1 MIQNLQ
7 IKRREKLKLK
17 MEQSNNLSEFSLI
30 FKYALKDLSR
40 NYKKLSSIIVT
51 LFISLFI
58 LSAIF
63 TIEDSLKKEL
73 NDNAKA
79 LLGGD
84 LEIDY
89 NRNQGN
95 LRLVDRVKEFSTISQ
110 MIEFSTMV
118 STTNREKNKSLFTRI
133 KTVDTKYPLYGTVE
147 YEPVGAFD
155 RMHNEANTVLINQ
168 SLSKNL
174 NLKINDQV
182 NVQDQLFTV
191 IGIVKS
197 VPDVSGFVAFGD
209 WALAGEQ
216 TLEILKLNGIG
227 SFLNYEY
234 KVKFNENDD
243 PKKIKQRIESIF
255 KEDQKV
261 KLRYPENSASGLKR
275 IINNF
280 SQFLS
285 LVSISAM
292 LIAGIGIANTLL
304 SFINQNNMSIA
315 VRKAVGFYSGNIKTL
330 YYLQLLI
337 LLFVITALAYGFS
350 FLIVPIVDQYL
361 SDGLGLNILPL
372 FSFVN
377 FVKIFL
383 VGLLVLVIFSIPT
396 INSIDQIKASNLFR
410 NVFQNLEFYYTKKSI
425 AFSLILLSILVLIF
439 SLGSENPTYSL
450 GYFAAFF
457 LCLGV
462 FFLLSKLIIFFLKKY
477 KSTQI
482 ISLKV
487 SIKNITQSKSITPIT
502 VMSLGLGVTLLLTL
516 ALVGTNFKREI
527 AKSIPDIAPDY
538 FFVGIQKGE
547 RDIFETNIFNMDPK
561 AKIEVVPMVSSGII
575 KINGVNPNTYI
586 KSDNDSYWVI
596 GSDRRSSWV
605 DEVPKDNPLTDGE
618 WWDLTKPN
626 KLQISLDAKVA
637 RDFKINL
644 GDVFT
649 LNIYGREIEGN
660 IVNFREVNYR
670 DLSINFAMLFN
681 PQFANNI
688 PHEYLATA
696 KFDNIEKFNEISM
709 LETLPSLSMIKIADY
724 LNKVTSVLN
733 KVFIAVTL
741 ISAITIVIGLIVI
754 SSAIMVQGKV
764 KEFQNLVFKILG
776 FSKKDIILSSIIE
789 FIIIFKSVIL
799 IAIFF
804 AVIASK
810 FIMENIFE
818 LIWKFDF
825 DVLIKLSFSIG
836 FVTLILIML
845 TNLKYLNPKVYP
857 IIRNQ

>member
-1 MIQNLQ
+1 M
-7 IKRREKLKLK
+7 EKL
-17 MEQSNNLSEFSLI
+17 NNPSELNLI
-30 FKYALKDLSR
+30 FRYALKDLSR

-89 NRNQGN
+89 NRNKGN
-95 LRLVDRVKEFSTISQ
+95 LELVDKVKEFATISQ

-133 KTVDTKYPLYGTVE
+133 KTVDTKYPLYGDVN
-147 YEPVGAFD
+147 YEPAGAFD
-155 RMHNEANTVLINQ
+155 RMHNEPNTLLINE

-174 NLKINDQV
+174 KLKINDKIK
-182 NVQDQLFTV
+182 VQNQLFTI

-234 KVKFNENDD
+234 KVKFD
-243 PKKIKQRIESIF
+243 PTADADKLEKKIENIF
-255 KEDQKV
+255 KDDQKV

-337 LLFVITALAYGFS
+337 LLLVITTFAYGSS
-350 FLIVPIVDQYL
+350 FLIVPVVDQYL
-361 SDGLGLNILPL
+361 SDGLGLNVSPV
-372 FSFVN
+372 FSVLN
-377 FVKIFL
+377 FIKIFL

-396 INSIDQIKASNLFR
+396 ISSIDQVKASNLFR
-410 NVFQNLEFYYTKKSI
+410 NVFQNLEFYYSKKSI
-425 AFSLILLSILVLIF
+425 TLSLILLSILVLLF
-439 SLGSENPTYSL
+439 SFGSERPIYSL
-450 GYFAAFF
+450 GYFVAFF
-457 LCLGV
+457 VCLIV
-462 FFLLSKLIIFFLKKY
+462 FFLLSKIIIYFLKKF
-477 KSTQI
+477 KSTSN

-487 SIKNITQSKSITPIT
+487 SIKNITQTKSITPIT
-502 VMSLGLGVTLLLTL
+502 IMSLGLGVTLLLTL
-516 ALVGTNFKREI
+516 ALVGTNFQREI

-547 RDIFETNIFNMDPK
+547 KKIFEENILKMDAN

-586 KSDNDSYWVI
+586 KPDNDSYWVI

-605 DEVPKDNPLTDGE
+605 DDVPEDNPLTEGE

-626 KLQISLDAKVA
+626 QLQISLDAEVA
-637 RDFKINL
+637 KNLNIKL

-649 LNIYGREIEGN
+649 LNIYGREINGE
-660 IVNFREVNYR
+660 IVNFRAVDYR

-696 KFDNIEKFNEISM
+696 KFEMIDKFDETSM
-709 LETLPSLSMIKIADY
+709 LEVLPSLSMIKIADY
-724 LNKVTSVLN
+724 LNKVTDVLN

-741 ISAITIVIGLIVI
+741 ISAVTIIIGLIVI

-764 KEFQNLVFKILG
+764 KEYQNLVFKILG
-776 FSKKDIILSSIIE
+776 FSKKEVVLSSLIE
-789 FIIIFKSVIL
+789 FVIIFKSVIL

-818 LIWKFDF
+818 LVWAFDF
-825 DVLIKLSFSIG
+825 KVLFNLGLSIG
-836 FVTLILIML
+836 LVTLALIMI

-857 IIRNQ
+857 LIRNQ

>member
-1 MIQNLQ
+1 
-7 IKRREKLKLK
+7 
-17 MEQSNNLSEFSLI
+17 MEQSNNSSEFSLI

-40 NYKKLSSIIVT
+40 NYKKLTSIIVT

-95 LRLVDRVKEFSTISQ
+95 LKLVDRVKEFSTISQ

-182 NVQDQLFTV
+182 KVQDQLFTV

-234 KVKFNENDD
+234 KVKFDENDD
-243 PKKIKQRIESIF
+243 PKKIEQKIEDIF
-255 KEDQKV
+255 KEDQEV

-337 LLFVITALAYGFS
+337 LLFVVTALAYGSS

-372 FSFVN
+372 FSFIN
-377 FVKIFL
+377 FIKIFL

-425 AFSLILLSILVLIF
+425 ALSLILLSILVLIF

-450 GYFAAFF
+450 GYFVAFF
-457 LCLGV
+457 VCLGV
-462 FFLLSKLIIFFLKKY
+462 FFLLSKLIIFFLKRY

-502 VMSLGLGVTLLLTL
+502 IMSLGLGVTLLLTL
-516 ALVGTNFKREI
+516 ALIGTNFKREI

-547 RDIFETNIFNMDPK
+547 RDIFETNILNMDPN
-561 AKIEVVPMVSSGII
+561 AKVEVVPMVSSGII
-575 KINGVNPNTYI
+575 KINGINPNTYI

-626 KLQISLDAKVA
+626 ELQISLDAKVA

-649 LNIYGREIEGN
+649 LNIYGREIEGS
-660 IVNFREVNYR
+660 IVNFREVDYR

-696 KFDNIEKFNEISM
+696 KFDSIEKFNEISM
-709 LETLPSLSMIKIADY
+709 LETLPSLSIIKIADY

-776 FSKKDIILSSIIE
+776 FTKKDVILSSIIE

-825 DVLIKLSFSIG
+825 EVLIKLSFSIG

-857 IIRNQ
+857 LIRNQ

>member
-1 MIQNLQ
+1 M
-7 IKRREKLKLK
+7 EKLNKPSEL
-17 MEQSNNLSEFSLI
+17 NLI
-30 FKYALKDLSR
+30 IRYALKDLSR
-40 NYKKLSSIIVT
+40 NYKKLSSIVVT

-73 NDNAKA
+73 NDNARS

-84 LEIDY
+84 IEIDY
-89 NRNQGN
+89 NRNEGN
-95 LRLVDRVKEFSTISQ
+95 LELVNQVKKFATISQ

-118 STTNREKNKSLFTRI
+118 STTDRKKNKSLFTRI
-133 KTVDTKYPLYGTVE
+133 KTVDMKYPLYGSVD
-147 YEPVGAFD
+147 YEPAGAFD
-155 RMHNEANTVLINQ
+155 RMHNEPNTLLINE

-174 NLKINDQV
+174 NLKINEKIK
-182 NVQDQLFTV
+182 VQNQIFTI

-209 WALAGEQ
+209 WALAGDQ

-234 KVKFNENDD
+234 KVKFNESDD
-243 PKKIKQRIESIF
+243 TNKIEKRIENIF
-255 KEDQKV
+255 KDDQEV
-261 KLRYPENSASGLKR
+261 QIRYPENSASGLKR

-330 YYLQLLI
+330 YYLQLFI
-337 LLFVITALAYGFS
+337 LLLVITTLAYASS

-361 SDGLGLNILPL
+361 SDGLGLNVSPV
-372 FSFVN
+372 FSIVN
-377 FVKIFL
+377 FIKIFL
-383 VGLLVLVIFSIPT
+383 VGLLVLIIFSIPT
-396 INSIDQIKASNLFR
+396 ISSIDQVKASNLFR
-410 NVFQNLEFYYTKKSI
+410 NVFQNLEFYYSKKSI
-425 AFSLILLSILVLIF
+425 ALSLILLSILVLLF
-439 SLGSENPTYSL
+439 SFGSERPIYSL
-450 GYFAAFF
+450 GYFVAFF
-457 LCLGV
+457 ICLIV
-462 FFLLSKLIIFFLKKY
+462 FFLLSKIIIYFLKKF
-477 KSTQI
+477 KSTSN

-487 SIKNITQSKSITPIT
+487 SIKNITQTKSITPIT
-502 VMSLGLGVTLLLTL
+502 IMSLGLGVTLLLTL
-516 ALVGTNFKREI
+516 ALVGTNFQREI

-547 RDIFETNIFNMDPK
+547 KEIFEKNILDMDPN

-586 KSDNDSYWVI
+586 QPDNDSYWVI
-596 GSDRRSSWV
+596 GSDRRSSWS
-605 DEVPKDNPLTDGE
+605 DEVPEDNPLTEGE

-626 KLQISLDAKVA
+626 QLQISLDAEVA
-637 RDFKINL
+637 KNLNIEL

-649 LNIYGREIEGN
+649 LNIYGREINGE
-660 IVNFREVNYR
+660 IVNFRAVDYR

-681 PQFANNI
+681 PQFAKNI

-696 KFDNIEKFNEISM
+696 KFEKIEKFDETSM
-709 LETLPSLSMIKIADY
+709 LEFLPSLSMIKIADY
-724 LNKVTSVLN
+724 LNKVTDVLN

-741 ISAITIVIGLIVI
+741 ISAVTIIIGLIVI

-764 KEFQNLVFKILG
+764 KEYQNLVFKILG
-776 FSKKDIILSSIIE
+776 FSKKEVILSSLIE
-789 FIIIFKSVIL
+789 FIIIFNSVIL
-799 IAIFF
+799 IATFF
-804 AVIASK
+804 AVTASK
-810 FIMENIFE
+810 FIMENIFQ
-818 LIWKFDF
+818 LVWAFDF
-825 DVLIKLSFSIG
+825 KVLLNLGLSIG
-836 FVTLILIML
+836 LVTLALIMI
-845 TNLKYLNPKVYP
+845 TNLKYLSPKVYP
-857 IIRNQ
+857 MIRNQ

>member
-1 MIQNLQ
+1 M
-7 IKRREKLKLK
+7 EKL
-17 MEQSNNLSEFSLI
+17 NNPSELNLI
-30 FKYALKDLSR
+30 IKYAFKDLSR
-40 NYKKLSSIIVT
+40 NYKKLSSIIIT

-89 NRNQGN
+89 NRNEGN
-95 LRLVDRVKEFSTISQ
+95 LELVNKVKEFATISQ

-118 STTNREKNKSLFTRI
+118 STIDREKNKSLFTRI
-133 KTVDTKYPLYGTVE
+133 KTVDTKYPLYGEVD
-147 YEPVGAFD
+147 YEPANAFN
-155 RMHNEANTVLINQ
+155 RMHNEANTLLINE

-174 NLKINDQV
+174 ELKINDKIK
-182 NVQDQLFTV
+182 VQNQLFTI

-209 WALAGEQ
+209 WALAGDQ

-234 KVKFNENDD
+234 KVKFNEAENARELE
-243 PKKIKQRIESIF
+243 KRIENIF
-255 KEDQKV
+255 KDDQKV
-261 KLRYPENSASGLKR
+261 QLRYPENSASGLKR

-315 VRKAVGFYSGNIKTL
+315 VRKAVGFYSGNIKKL

-337 LLFVITALAYGFS
+337 LLLVIATLAYGSS

-361 SDGLGLNILPL
+361 SDGLGLNVSPV
-372 FSFVN
+372 FSFIN
-377 FVKIFL
+377 YIKIFL
-383 VGLLVLVIFSIPT
+383 VGLLVLIIFSIPT
-396 INSIDQIKASNLFR
+396 ISSIDQVKASNLFR
-410 NVFQNLEFYYTKKSI
+410 NVFQNLEFYYSKKSI
-425 AFSLILLSILVLIF
+425 ALSLLLLSILVLLF
-439 SLGSENPTYSL
+439 SFDSERPIYSF
-450 GYFAAFF
+450 GYFMAFF
-457 LCLGV
+457 VCLIV
-462 FFLLSKLIIFFLKKY
+462 FFLLSKIIIYFLKKF
-477 KSTQI
+477 KSCSN

-487 SIKNITQSKSITPIT
+487 SIKNITQTKSITPIT
-502 VMSLGLGVTLLLTL
+502 IMSLGLGVTLLLTL
-516 ALVGTNFKREI
+516 ALVGTNFQREI

-547 RDIFETNIFNMDPK
+547 KEIFEKNILNMDVN

-575 KINGVNPNTYI
+575 KINGLNPNTYI
-586 KSDNDSYWVI
+586 KPDNDSYWVI
-596 GSDRRSSWV
+596 ESDRRSSWTN
-605 DEVPKDNPLTDGE
+605 EVPEDNPLTEGK
-618 WWDLTKPN
+618 WWDLTKPDQ
-626 KLQISLDAKVA
+626 LQISLDAEVA
-637 RDFKINL
+637 KNLNIKL

-649 LNIYGREIEGN
+649 LNIYGREIDGE
-660 IVNFREVNYR
+660 IVNFRAVDYR

-681 PQFANNI
+681 PQFANKI

-696 KFDNIEKFNEISM
+696 KFETIEKFDETSM
-709 LETLPSLSMIKIADY
+709 LEVLPSLSMIKIADY
-724 LNKVTSVLN
+724 LNKVTDVLN

-741 ISAITIVIGLIVI
+741 ISAVTIIIGLIVI

-764 KEFQNLVFKILG
+764 KEYQNLVFKILG
-776 FSKKDIILSSIIE
+776 FSKKEVILSSLIE

-804 AVIASK
+804 AVIGSK

-818 LIWKFDF
+818 LVWKFDF
-825 DVLIKLSFSIG
+825 KVLIYLGFSIG
-836 FVTLILIML
+836 LITLVLILL
-845 TNLKYLNPKVYP
+845 TNLKYLNPKIYP
-857 IIRNQ
+857 LIRNQ

>member
-1 MIQNLQ
+1 M
-7 IKRREKLKLK
+7 EKL
-17 MEQSNNLSEFSLI
+17 NNPSELNLI

-40 NYKKLSSIIVT
+40 NYKKLSSIIIT

-73 NDNAKA
+73 NDNARS

-89 NRNQGN
+89 NRNEGN
-95 LRLVDRVKEFSTISQ
+95 LKLVNQVKEFATISQ

-118 STTNREKNKSLFTRI
+118 STIDREKNRSLFTRI
-133 KTVDTKYPLYGTVE
+133 KTVDTKYPLYGSVD
-147 YEPVGAFD
+147 YEPIGAFD
-155 RMHNEANTVLINQ
+155 RMHNEPNTLLINE

-174 NLKINDQV
+174 NLKINDKV
-182 NVQDQLFTV
+182 KVQNQLFKI
-191 IGIVKS
+191 IGIIKS

-234 KVKFNENDD
+234 KVKFNKADD
-243 PKKIKQRIESIF
+243 ATKLEKEIEDIF
-255 KEDQKV
+255 KDDEKV

-315 VRKAVGFYSGNIKTL
+315 VRKAVGFYSGNIKNL

-337 LLFVITALAYGFS
+337 LLLVITTFAYGSS

-361 SDGLGLNILPL
+361 SDGLGLNVSPV
-372 FSFVN
+372 FSIIN
-377 FVKIFL
+377 FFKIFL
-383 VGLLVLVIFSIPT
+383 VGLLVLIIFSIPT
-396 INSIDQIKASNLFR
+396 ISSIDQVKASNLFR
-410 NVFQNLEFYYTKKSI
+410 NVFQNLEFYYSKRSI
-425 AFSLILLSILVLIF
+425 ILSLILLSILIF
-439 SLGSENPTYSL
+439 LFSVGSESPIYSL

-457 LCLGV
+457 ICLIV
-462 FFLLSKLIIFFLKKY
+462 FFILSKIIIFFLKKF
-477 KSTQI
+477 KSTKN

-487 SIKNITQSKSITPIT
+487 SIKNITQTKSITPIT
-502 VMSLGLGVTLLLTL
+502 IMSLGLGVTLLLTL

-547 RDIFETNIFNMDPK
+547 KEIFEKNILNMDAN

-575 KINGVNPNTYI
+575 KINGINPNTYI
-586 KSDNDSYWVI
+586 KPENDSYWVI

-605 DEVPKDNPLTDGE
+605 DKVPEDNPITEGK

-626 KLQISLDAKVA
+626 QLQISLDANVA
-637 RDFKINL
+637 QDLNINL
-644 GDVFT
+644 GDIFT
-649 LNIYGREIEGN
+649 LNIYGREIDGK
-660 IVNFREVNYR
+660 IVNFRAVDYR

-696 KFDNIEKFNEISM
+696 KFESLEKFDEASM
-709 LETLPSLSMIKIADY
+709 LEVLPSLSMIKIADY
-724 LNKVTSVLN
+724 LNKVTDVLN

-741 ISAITIVIGLIVI
+741 ISAVTIIIGLIVI

-764 KEFQNLVFKILG
+764 KEYQNLVFKILG
-776 FSKKDIILSSIIE
+776 FSKKEVIFSSLIE

-818 LIWKFDF
+818 LVWAFDF
-825 DVLIKLSFSIG
+825 KVLFTLGLSIG
-836 FVTLILIML
+836 LVTLALIMI
-845 TNLKYLNPKVYP
+845 TNLKYLSPKVYP
-857 IIRNQ
+857 LIRNQ

>member
-1 MIQNLQ
+1 M
-7 IKRREKLKLK
+7 EKL
-17 MEQSNNLSEFSLI
+17 NNPSEFSLI
-30 FKYALKDLSR
+30 IKYALKDLSR
-40 NYKKLSSIIVT
+40 NYKKLTSIIVT

-73 NDNAKA
+73 NDNAKS

-89 NRNQGN
+89 NRNKGN
-95 LRLVDRVKEFSTISQ
+95 LELVNQVKEFATISQ

-118 STTNREKNKSLFTRI
+118 STIDREKNKSLFTRI
-133 KTVDTKYPLYGTVE
+133 KTVDTKYPLYGSVD
-147 YEPVGAFD
+147 YEPAGSFD
-155 RMHNEANTVLINQ
+155 RMHNEPNTLLINE

-174 NLKINDQV
+174 NLKINEKIK
-182 NVQDQLFTV
+182 VQNQLFTI

-209 WALAGEQ
+209 WALAGDQ

-234 KVKFNENDD
+234 KVKFNKNDD
-243 PKKIKQRIESIF
+243 AGKLEKKIENIF
-255 KEDQKV
+255 KDDQKV

-330 YYLQLLI
+330 YYLQLFV
-337 LLFVITALAYGFS
+337 LLLVITTFAYSSS

-361 SDGLGLNILPL
+361 SDGLGLNVSPV
-372 FSFVN
+372 FSIIN
-377 FVKIFL
+377 FIKIFL
-383 VGLLVLVIFSIPT
+383 VGLLVLIIFSIPT
-396 INSIDQIKASNLFR
+396 ISSIDQVKASSLFR
-410 NVFQNLEFYYTKKSI
+410 NVFQNLEFYYSKKSI
-425 AFSLILLSILVLIF
+425 ALSLILLSILVLLF
-439 SLGSENPTYSL
+439 SFGSERPIYSL
-450 GYFAAFF
+450 GYFVAFF
-457 LCLGV
+457 ICLIV
-462 FFLLSKLIIFFLKKY
+462 FFLLSKIIIYFLKKF
-477 KSTQI
+477 KSTSNI
-482 ISLKV
+482 TLKV
-487 SIKNITQSKSITPIT
+487 SIKNITQTKSITPIT
-502 VMSLGLGVTLLLTL
+502 IMSLGLGVTLLLTL
-516 ALVGTNFKREI
+516 ALVGTNFQREI
-527 AKSIPDIAPDY
+527 AKSIPEIAPDY

-547 RDIFETNIFNMDPK
+547 KEIFEKNILDMDAS

-586 KSDNDSYWVI
+586 QPDNDSYWVI

-605 DEVPKDNPLTDGE
+605 DKVPEDNPLTEGE
-618 WWDLTKPN
+618 WWDLTKPDQ
-626 KLQISLDAKVA
+626 LQISLDAEVA
-637 RDFKINL
+637 KNLNIKL
-644 GDVFT
+644 GDIFT
-649 LNIYGREIEGN
+649 LNIYGREIDGE
-660 IVNFREVNYR
+660 IVNFRAVDYR
-670 DLSINFAMLFN
+670 DLNINFAMLFN

-696 KFDNIEKFNEISM
+696 KFETIAKFDETSM
-709 LETLPSLSMIKIADY
+709 LEVLPSLSMIKIADY
-724 LNKVTSVLN
+724 LNKVTDVLN

-741 ISAITIVIGLIVI
+741 ISAVTIIIGLIVI

-764 KEFQNLVFKILG
+764 KEYQNLVFKILG
-776 FSKKDIILSSIIE
+776 FSKKEVILSSLIE
-789 FIIIFKSVIL
+789 FIIIFNSVIL
-799 IAIFF
+799 IAIIF
-804 AVIASK
+804 AVTASK

-818 LIWKFDF
+818 LVWAFDF
-825 DVLIKLSFSIG
+825 KVLVYLGFSIG
-836 FVTLILIML
+836 SVTLLLIML
-845 TNLKYLNPKVYP
+845 TNLKYLSPKVYP
-857 IIRNQ
+857 LIRNQ

>member
-1 MIQNLQ
+1 M
-7 IKRREKLKLK
+7 EKL
-17 MEQSNNLSEFSLI
+17 NNPSELNLI
-30 FKYALKDLSR
+30 FRYALKDLSR

-89 NRNQGN
+89 NRNKGN
-95 LRLVDRVKEFSTISQ
+95 LELVDKVKEFATISQ

-118 STTNREKNKSLFTRI
+118 STTSREKNKSLFTRI
-133 KTVDTKYPLYGTVE
+133 KTVDTKYPLYGDVN
-147 YEPVGAFD
+147 YEPAGAFD
-155 RMHNEANTVLINQ
+155 RMHNEPNTLLINE

-174 NLKINDQV
+174 NLKINEKIK
-182 NVQDQLFTV
+182 VQNQLFTI

-234 KVKFNENDD
+234 KVKFD
-243 PKKIKQRIESIF
+243 PTADADKLEKKIENIF
-255 KEDQKV
+255 KDDQKV

-337 LLFVITALAYGFS
+337 LLLVITTFAYGSS
-350 FLIVPIVDQYL
+350 FLIVPVVDQYL
-361 SDGLGLNILPL
+361 SDGLGLNVSPV
-372 FSFVN
+372 FSVLN
-377 FVKIFL
+377 FIKIFL

-396 INSIDQIKASNLFR
+396 ISSIDQVKASNLFR
-410 NVFQNLEFYYTKKSI
+410 NVFQNLEFYYSKKSI
-425 AFSLILLSILVLIF
+425 TLSLILLSILVLLF
-439 SLGSENPTYSL
+439 SFGSERPIYSL
-450 GYFAAFF
+450 GYFVAFF
-457 LCLGV
+457 VCLIV
-462 FFLLSKLIIFFLKKY
+462 FFLLSKIIIYFLKKF
-477 KSTQI
+477 KSTSN

-487 SIKNITQSKSITPIT
+487 SIKNITQTKSITPIT
-502 VMSLGLGVTLLLTL
+502 IMSLGLGVTLLLTL
-516 ALVGTNFKREI
+516 ALVGTNFQREI

-547 RDIFETNIFNMDPK
+547 KKIFEENILKMDAN

-586 KSDNDSYWVI
+586 KPDNDSYWVI

-605 DEVPKDNPLTDGE
+605 DDIPEDNPLTEGV
-618 WWDLTKPN
+618 WWDLTKPD
-626 KLQISLDAKVA
+626 KLQISLDAEVA
-637 RDFKINL
+637 KNLNIKL

-649 LNIYGREIEGN
+649 LNIYGREIDGE
-660 IVNFREVNYR
+660 IVNFRAVDYR

-696 KFDNIEKFNEISM
+696 KFEMIDKFDETSM
-709 LETLPSLSMIKIADY
+709 LEVLPSLSMIKIADY
-724 LNKVTSVLN
+724 LNKVTDVLN

-741 ISAITIVIGLIVI
+741 ISAVTIIIGLIVI

-764 KEFQNLVFKILG
+764 KEYQNLVFKILG
-776 FSKKDIILSSIIE
+776 FSKKEVILSSLIE
-789 FIIIFKSVIL
+789 FVIIFKSVIL
-799 IAIFF
+799 IAIIF

-818 LIWKFDF
+818 LVWAFDF
-825 DVLIKLSFSIG
+825 KVLIYLSLSIG
-836 FVTLILIML
+836 TVTLLLIML

-857 IIRNQ
+857 LIRNQ

>member
-1 MIQNLQ
+1 M
-7 IKRREKLKLK
+7 EKL
-17 MEQSNNLSEFSLI
+17 NNSSELSLI

-40 NYKKLSSIIVT
+40 NYKKISSIIVT

-73 NDNAKA
+73 NDNAKV

-89 NRNQGN
+89 NRNQGDLN
-95 LRLVDRVKEFSTISQ
+95 LVNKVKEFSTVSQ
-110 MIEFSTMV
+110 MIEFSTML
-118 STTNREKNKSLFTRI
+118 STTGREKNKSLFTRI
-133 KTVDTKYPLYGTVE
+133 KTVDEKYPLYGEVV
-147 YEPVGAFD
+147 YEPEDAYE
-155 RMHNEANTVLINQ
+155 RMQKEPKTILINE
-168 SLSKNL
+168 SLSKTL
-174 NLKINDQV
+174 KIKINDKV
-182 NVQDQLFTV
+182 KVQDQSFIV
-191 IGIVKS
+191 VGIIKS

-209 WALAGEQ
+209 WALAGKQ

-234 KVKFNENDD
+234 KVKFKPSDD
-243 PKKIKQRIESIF
+243 PEKIESKIKDIF
-255 KEDQKV
+255 KDDQKV
-261 KLRYPENSASGLKR
+261 KLRFPENSASGLKR

-337 LLFVITALAYGFS
+337 LLFIITVISYGSS
-350 FLIVPIVDQYL
+350 FLIVPIADKYL
-361 SDGLGLNILPL
+361 SDGLGLNVYPK
-372 FSFVN
+372 FSLIN
-377 FVKIFL
+377 FVKIFT
-383 VGLLVLVIFSIPT
+383 VGFLVLIIFSIPT
-396 INSIDQIKASNLFR
+396 ISSIDQVKASNLFR
-410 NVFQNLEFYYTKKSI
+410 NVFQNLQFYYSKKSVI
-425 AFSLILLSILVLIF
+425 LSFILLSFLVLLF
-439 SLGSENPTYSL
+439 TLGSERPSYSL
-450 GYFAAFF
+450 GYFLAFF
-457 LCLGV
+457 VCLIV
-462 FFLLSKLIIFFLKKY
+462 FFLLSKIIIYLLKKFNFI
-477 KSTQI
+477 SN

-487 SIKNITQSKSITPIT
+487 SIKNITQTKSITPIT
-502 VMSLGLGVTLLLTL
+502 IMSLGLGVTLLLTL

-527 AKSIPDIAPDY
+527 ARSIPDIAPDY

-547 RDIFETNIFNMDPK
+547 KKKFEQGVYKMNPDANIE
-561 AKIEVVPMVSSGII
+561 IVPMVSSGIV
-575 KINGVNPNTYI
+575 KINGVNPNSYI
-586 KSDNDSYWVI
+586 KPDNDSYWVI
-596 GSDRRSSWV
+596 GSERRSSWA
-605 DEVPKDNPLTDGE
+605 ENIPKDNPILKGE
-618 WWDLTKPN
+618 WWDLSKPN
-626 KLQISLDAKVA
+626 QLQISLDAKVA
-637 RDFKINL
+637 KDFNIEL
-644 GDVFT
+644 GDIFT
-649 LNIYGREIEGN
+649 LNIYGREIDGE
-660 IVNFREVNYR
+660 IVNFREVDYR

-681 PQFANNI
+681 PQFAKKI

-696 KFDNIEKFNEISM
+696 KFKNPDNFDETKM
-709 LETLPSLSMIKIADY
+709 LEVLPSLSIIKIADY

-741 ISAITIVIGLIVI
+741 ISGVTIVIGLIVI

-764 KEFQNLVFKILG
+764 KEYQNLVFKILG
-776 FSKKDIILSSIIE
+776 FSKKEIIFSSLIE
-789 FIIIFKSVIL
+789 FLIIFMSVIL

-804 AVIASK
+804 AVIGSK

-818 LIWKFDF
+818 LVWQFDF
-825 DVLIKLSFSIG
+825 KVLIYLGASIG
-836 FVTLILIML
+836 IVTLILIML

-857 IIRNQ
+857 LIRNQ